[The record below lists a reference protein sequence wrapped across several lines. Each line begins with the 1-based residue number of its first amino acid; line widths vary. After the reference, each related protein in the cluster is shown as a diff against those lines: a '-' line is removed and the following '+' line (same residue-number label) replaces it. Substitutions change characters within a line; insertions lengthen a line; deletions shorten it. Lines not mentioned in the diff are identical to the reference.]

1 MSFECYIILRGFE
14 EAYSNDSHDLPTIYQ
29 KNMLKT
35 PQMAKA
41 KNRKIKC
48 LE

>member
-29 KNMLKT
+29 KNMLKKLLRWQKLKT
-35 PQMAKA
+35 AK
-41 KNRKIKC
+41 
-48 LE
+48 